1 MQTKALPMDVERA
14 RFNMIEQQIRPW
26 DVLDPKVLNLLR
38 DFPREDFVPDQYKA
52 LAFVDM
58 NIPLDH
64 EQIMM
69 QPKMEARLLQELS
82 LTNRDKVLEIGTGS
96 GYLTGLLASLAH
108 SVDTV
113 DIFSDFLETA
123 RTKLSAHDLSNI
135 NYFEGDAAQGWD
147 GEGPYDAIIITGSIP
162 TLPESYKMNLSLN
175 GRLIAVIGQAPVMEA
190 VLLQRLE
197 ENSWQ
202 EVPLFETSLPPL
214 VNAEPPSRFVF

>member
-1 MQTKALPMDVERA
+1 MDVERA

-38 DFPREDFVPDQYKA
+38 DFPREDFVPNQHKA

-64 EQIMM
+64 GQTMM

-82 LTNRDKVLEIGTGS
+82 LTDRDKVLEIGTGS
-96 GYLTGLLASLAH
+96 GYLTGLLAGLAR

-113 DIFSDFLETA
+113 DIYEDFLETA
-123 RTKLSAHDLSNI
+123 RVNLSAHDLSNI
-135 NYFEGDAAQGWD
+135 NYFDGDAAQGWD
-147 GEGPYDAIIITGSIP
+147 GDGPYDAIIVTGSMP
-162 TLPESYKMNLSLN
+162 VLPESYKLNLSLN
-175 GRLIAVIGQAPVMEA
+175 GRLIAIIGQAPVMEA
-190 VLLQRLE
+190 ILLQRLE
-197 ENSWQ
+197 EHSWQ
-202 EVPLFETSLPPL
+202 KVSLFETNLPPL